1 MSDEPEPVVYL
12 DRERIEREIKAERIA
27 SAQNIETTLRFLMKQ
42 EKPIYRE
49 MLAGYIKAVTPV
61 LLDWPSEIAA
71 DAERSLAEARALLER
86 AR

>member
-27 SAQNIETTLRFLMKQ
+27 SSQNIETTLRFLMKQ

-49 MLAGYIKAVTPV
+49 MLAGYMKAVTPV
-61 LLDWPSEIAA
+61 LDWPSEIAA